1 MPFPVTADQHG
12 SLAWLR
18 QQVGGY
24 LGMGYDANAW
34 GYEKTSKI
42 NSYIQS
48 GVMQVYYP
56 PPIQLPED
64 KTPGEPHRWSFLTP
78 VGTLNLISNVS
89 TYDLPASFSGVV
101 GEISLTLAG
110 TTALLI
116 PIVPE
121 PQLRQLQTLSAPN
134 ATPSY
139 AAVRPKPSDGTAEQV
154 YEIVFYPTP
163 SANAQASF
171 KYSVTPPMLSDDNPY
186 PLGGRQFAE
195 LMLQSSLAVAEERT
209 AKGQGVAQSKF
220 MTLLQAAIAWDQQS
234 LQTTDANIWTLED
247 ETLDVNITRAYLKK
261 QVGLL
266 RGYGPN
272 VGTWT
277 KSQSQEMNLIIKKGM
292 LKFFHP
298 QLLPGELRRHEWSF
312 LRPRATLLTVA
323 DQSSLELPANF
334 ANLAA
339 PLTFAPSE
347 TVIQDSLPVIDEYRM
362 RSLLQRADATG
373 RPEMVAICPRGPE
386 VPGNR
391 YEILFYPVPDA
402 EYEISYRY
410 QINPTAGTDET
421 ELIYGGQAHAQTL
434 VEACLAASEEYDG
447 TLGVHS
453 KMYIECLRS
462 SVTHDRQVNA
472 TGDLGYNGDPSHEAF
487 DTITRDDYRC
497 RSGGMTTYTGYDIS

>member
-24 LGMGYDANAW
+24 LGMGYDSNAW
-34 GYEKTSKI
+34 GFEQTSKI

-56 PPIQLPED
+56 PPIQVPDD

-78 VGTLNLISNVS
+78 VGSLNLVAGVS
-89 TYDLPASFSGVV
+89 TYDLPQSCSGVV
-101 GEISLTLAG
+101 GEITLTLAG
-110 TTALLI
+110 STAALI

-121 PQLRQLQTLSAPN
+121 PQLRQLQTQGTPN

-139 AAVRPKPSDGTAEQV
+139 AAVRPKSSDGTAEQV
-154 YEIVFYPTP
+154 YEITFYPTP

-171 KYSVTPPMLSDDNPY
+171 RYSVTPPLLTDDNPF

-195 LMLQSSLAVAEERT
+195 LMLQASIAVAEERM
-209 AKGQGVAQSKF
+209 AKGQGVARDKF
-220 MTLLQAAIAWDQQS
+220 MLLLQAAIAWDSQS
-234 LQTTDANIWTLED
+234 LQTTDANIWTLDD
-247 ETLDVNITRAYLKK
+247 ETLDLNITRAYLKK

-298 QLLPGELRRHEWSF
+298 QILPGEGRRHEWSF
-312 LRPRATLLTVA
+312 LRPRAQLITIVG
-323 DQSSLELPANF
+323 QSSLDLPENF
-334 ANLAA
+334 ANIAA

-347 TVIQDSLPVIDEYRM
+347 TVIHDSLPVIDEFRM

-373 RPEMVAICPRGPE
+373 RPEMVAICPKGPD
-386 VPGNR
+386 VLGNR
-391 YEILFYPVPDA
+391 YEILFYPVPDD
-402 EYEISYRY
+402 EYLISYRY
-410 QINPTAGTDET
+410 QVNPTAGTEET
-421 ELIYGGQAHAQTL
+421 ELVYGGQAHAQTL

-447 TLGVHS
+447 ALGVHS
-453 KMYIECLRS
+453 KLYVECLRS
-462 SVTHDRQVNA
+462 SITLDRQVNA
-472 TGDLGYNGDPSHEAF
+472 VGELGYNGDPSNEAF
-487 DTITRDDYRC
+487 ETSTRDDYRC
-497 RSGGMTTYTGYDIS
+497 RNGNLTTYTGYNIE

>member
-34 GYEKTSKI
+34 GFEKTSKI
-42 NSYIQS
+42 DSYIQS

-64 KTPGEPHRWSFLTP
+64 KTPGEPHRWSFLAP
-78 VGTLNLISNVS
+78 VGTLNLVAGTN
-89 TYDLPASFSGVV
+89 TYDLPPSFSGVL
-101 GEISLTLAG
+101 GEITLTIAG
-110 TTALLI
+110 TTANTI
-116 PIVPE
+116 AIVPE
-121 PQLRQLQTLSAPN
+121 PQLRQLQTLGTPS

-139 AAVRPKPSDGTAEQV
+139 AAVRPKPSDGSAEQA
-154 YEIVFYPTP
+154 YEITFYPTP
-163 SANAQASF
+163 NANAAASF
-171 KYSVTPPMLSDDNPY
+171 RYSVTPQPLTDANPY

-220 MTLLQAAIAWDQQS
+220 MSLLQAAVAWDSQS
-234 LQTTDANIWTLED
+234 LQTTDANVWTLDD
-247 ETLDVNITRAYLKK
+247 ETLDLNITRAYLKK

-277 KSQSQEMNLIIKKGM
+277 KGQSQEMNLIIKKGM

-298 QLLPGELRRHEWSF
+298 QILPGEARRHEWSF
-312 LRPRATLLTVA
+312 LRPRAQLITVA
-323 DQSSLELPANF
+323 GQSSLDLPENYANM
-334 ANLAA
+334 AS
-339 PLTFAPSE
+339 PLTFAPSQ
-347 TVIQDSLPVIDEYRM
+347 TVIYDSLEVIDEYRM
-362 RSLLQRADATG
+362 STLLQRSSADG
-373 RPEMVAICPRGPE
+373 RPRMVATRPKGPG
-386 VPGNR
+386 VLGNR
-391 YEILFYPVPDA
+391 HEILFYPVPDD

-410 QINPTAGTDET
+410 QVNPTAGTDET
-421 ELIYGGQAHAQTL
+421 EIVYGGQPHAQTL

-447 TLGVHS
+447 VLGVHS
-453 KMYIECLRS
+453 KMYIECLRA
-462 SVTHDRQVNA
+462 SVAQDRLVNA
-472 TGDLGYNGDPSHEAF
+472 TGNLGYNGDPGHEAM
-487 DTITRDDYRC
+487 DSITRDDYRC
-497 RSGGMTTYTGYDIS
+497 RQGGLTTYTGYSFD